1 LHAQS
6 GMAIQRSTEVL
17 DVMERVLNRGVVIEA
32 WVGVSVAGL
41 RLVDI
46 EARILVAS
54 FETYVNLA
62 DTIAA
67 TEPVI
72 THAPRKPLAP
82 PPLTRPS
89 EDRRATSGI
98 RPRRRSA
105 RRRSVPAVAA
115 RTWACAQGCT
125 FQRAARWQQ
134 GAIPCPYDKGRSC
147 AVQTA

>member
-1 LHAQS
+1 
-6 GMAIQRSTEVL
+6 MAIQRSTELL

-54 FETYVNLA
+54 FATYVSLA

-67 TEPVI
+67 TQPVI
-72 THAPRKPLAP
+72 TRAPRKPVAP
-82 PPLTRPS
+82 PPSACRS
-89 EDRRATSGI
+89 EAQRAMSDT
-98 RPRRRSA
+98 RPRRRAA
-105 RRRSVPAVAA
+105 RRRSGPAAA
-115 RTWACAQGCT
+115 RRTWACAQGCT

-134 GAIPCPYDKGRSC
+134 AAIPCPYDKGRRC

>member
-1 LHAQS
+1 
-6 GMAIQRSTEVL
+6 MAIQRSTDLL

-41 RLVDI
+41 RLVDV

-54 FETYVNLA
+54 FATYVSLA
-62 DTIAA
+62 DTVAA

-72 THAPRKPLAP
+72 TRAPRKPLAP
-82 PPLTRPS
+82 PPSACLS
-89 EDRRATSGI
+89 EPQRAMSDL
-98 RPRRRSA
+98 RPRRRAA
-105 RRRSVPAVAA
+105 RRRSAPAAAAA

-125 FQRAARWQQ
+125 FQRAARWQRA
-134 GAIPCPYDKGRSC
+134 AIPCPYDKGRRC

>member
-1 LHAQS
+1 
-6 GMAIQRSTEVL
+6 MAIQRSTEVL
-17 DVMERVLNRGVVIEA
+17 DVMERVLNRGIVIEA

-41 RLVDI
+41 RLVDV

-54 FETYVNLA
+54 FATYVSLA

-72 THAPRKPLAP
+72 THASRKPLAP
-82 PPLTRPS
+82 PPSGPS
-89 EDRRATSGI
+89 EARRAISDM
-98 RPRRRSA
+98 RPRRRA
-105 RRRSVPAVAA
+105 PRRRSVPAPA

-125 FQRAARWQQ
+125 FQRAARWQRA
-134 GAIPCPYDKGRSC
+134 AIPCPYDKGRHC

>member
-1 LHAQS
+1 MHS
-6 GMAIQRSTEVL
+6 SGGMAIQRSTELL

-41 RLVDI
+41 RLVDV

-54 FETYVNLA
+54 FATYVSLA

-67 TEPVI
+67 TPSVI
-72 THAPRKPLAP
+72 TNAPRRPLTP
-82 PPLTRPS
+82 PPSACPS
-89 EDRRATSGI
+89 EPQRAMSDI
-98 RPRRRSA
+98 RPRRRTA
-105 RRRSVPAVAA
+105 RRRSVPATAA

-125 FQRAARWQQ
+125 FQRAARWQRA
-134 GAIPCPYDKGRSC
+134 AIACPYDKGRHC